1 MDSVGLKSFII
12 RTTDHDKTH
21 FTAVLGCMA
30 DGTKLPPM
38 VIFKLKTMSKE
49 KFLVGVIIYVHPKRV
64 DDTDGMLI
72 WLQKV

>member
-1 MDSVGLKSFII
+1 
-12 RTTDHDKTH
+12 
-21 FTAVLGCMA
+21 MA